1 MSAPAKQ
8 PLAIETTRHWLEN
21 VVIGLNL
28 CPFAGLPWRQGR
40 VRFRLS
46 EARTQPALAEDL
58 AAELLFLHDADAAEC
73 ETTLLI
79 HPWVLDDFLD
89 YNDFLDLADRLL
101 EDLKLDGI
109 LQIASFHP
117 DYQFAD
123 SAADDPA
130 NCTNRSPYPMLH
142 LLREASIEAATAK
155 LPNPDLIYER
165 NIETLRQLGMEGWR
179 KALVC
184 RIDKGNALIGRCPLA
199 DGLLQH
205 HDEVCKPAAVVKL
218 RPASTAERRSP
229 MKPDSVFSA

>member
-1 MSAPAKQ
+1 MSKPAKNPSPIAATQ
-8 PLAIETTRHWLEN
+8 RWLEK

-46 EARTQPALAEDL
+46 EARTQQALAEDL
-58 AAELLFLHDADAAEC
+58 AEALLALQAAGPAEC

-79 HPWVLDDFLD
+79 HPGVLGDFLD

-101 EDLKLDGI
+101 EDLELDGI

-142 LLREASIEAATAK
+142 LLREASIEAVTAK

-165 NIETLRQLGMEGWR
+165 NIETLRQLGVEGWR
-179 KALVC
+179 K
-184 RIDKGNALIGRCPLA
+184 
-199 DGLLQH
+199 LLG
-205 HDEVCKPAAVVKL
+205 
-218 RPASTAERRSP
+218 SG
-229 MKPDSVFSA
+229 